1 MKAMDVRISDTI
13 VCYDSFGMAAAPRVS
28 WMFRMFGAKNV
39 FILNGTFDK
48 WLAEKLPI
56 SEGQESTEAF
66 KRKRPVT
73 QGPAYD
79 YKLNSGAIE
88 TFKTI

>member
-56 SEGQESTEAF
+56 SEGREDGHKGVLSD
-66 KRKRPVT
+66 
-73 QGPAYD
+73 QGVVP
-79 YKLNSGAIE
+79 YK
-88 TFKTI
+88 